1 MKTKFNVILTLLLA
15 FVIQI
20 SFAQQKN
27 VTGTVSDTDG
37 MSLVGATVIIS
48 GTINGTT
55 TDFDGNFSIKS
66 SIGDVLKISYL
77 GYADQFATVSD
88 TNNIIVVMQAND
100 SQLDE
105 VVITALGISRD
116 KKSIGYAS
124 QQVGGDA
131 VSTVKVDNIASSLS
145 GKVSGVQIKTNNNF
159 GGSANFLIRGVSSL
173 TGNNQ
178 PLFVVDGIPISNN
191 LNNSA
196 QQRGGRKGY
205 DYGNAAM
212 DINPDDVDSINILK
226 GAAASAIYGS
236 RGANGVVIITTK
248 KGGKGNAKVTV
259 TSSAQIGSIDKSTFI
274 NYQDEYG
281 AGYGTYYGS
290 TGYFED
296 WDMNGDGEDNLV
308 VPTYDDASFGAP
320 LNGQMVYQW
329 DAFVPEHPN
338 FGKATPY
345 VAGQTTPVDF
355 FETATQLNNSVSIT
369 GGDDK
374 TSYRLGYTNSEI
386 SGYMPNS
393 KLNKNSLNF
402 SGTLNVNDKLTV
414 GSSANY
420 LVQKT
425 TGRNS
430 TGYGDNLMAQ
440 FRQWW
445 QVNVDIKDQEDIF
458 NQTGKNYSWNHEG
471 SLSGP
476 GSGGELIGH
485 YWDNP
490 YWTRYKNYQSDERNR
505 FFGNVFGTYEINDW
519 LNVTAKGAVDTYNEL
534 REERRA
540 VGSVAT
546 QFGILGD
553 DEGSGY
559 DRVDILFSEY
569 NYDLMFNVNK
579 QLSDDLSLDGVFGI
593 NVRKESYSY
602 LRNSTAGGL
611 VIPNLYAL
619 SNSSSSNPKPIEVLS
634 EKQVNGYYAQASFG
648 YKNTLYLD
656 LTDRYDVSSALPSES
671 NSYNY
676 YAASSSLIFSKLVD
690 LEWLDFGKFRAGYA
704 EVGNDLPAGNVND
717 TYSTLNNFGDA
728 SVFSYGSTK
737 NNSTLKPER
746 TKEFEVGL
754 EAKMFNNV
762 VGFDLSWYKKNTED
776 QLMPVSVTTATG
788 FSNRWVNAGEIQNKG
803 VELGLYATP
812 LKTDNL
818 SWDVNLNWA
827 KNESLVVDLY
837 GDQKNLQLNSY
848 QGGISINATVGQPYG
863 TIRGTGFNM
872 HENGERII
880 NSSGYYEAVSDQ
892 IIGDVNPD
900 WNGGITNTFKY
911 KDFKL
916 SFLIDI
922 QKGGDVY
929 SLDMHYGQG
938 TGLPDFTTGLND
950 LGNPIRNT
958 LANGGGVILPGV
970 TADGAPNTTR
980 ARTDYY
986 GGIWYWG
993 NSSRNPAALTVYD
1006 ASYIKLREL
1015 TLSYNLPVSK
1025 WSNGSITKGSLT
1037 LIGRNL
1043 WIIDKNVPFADPESG
1058 LGAGNAQGYLS
1069 GSFPTLRTVG
1079 LNLNLEF

>member
-1 MKTKFNVILTLLLA
+1 MKTKCNVMLSLLLA

-20 SFAQQKN
+20 SFAQQKD
-27 VTGTVSDTDG
+27 VSGTVTDSDG
-37 MSLVGATVIIS
+37 MPLIGATVVIT
-48 GTINGTT
+48 GTSSGTT
-55 TDFDGNFSIKS
+55 TDFDGKFSIS
-66 SIGDVLKISYL
+66 SSVGDTLTFSYL
-77 GYADQFATVSD
+77 GYADQVVTVDATSSM
-88 TNNIIVVMQAND
+88 TVVMLEDD

-105 VVITALGISRD
+105 VVVTALGISRD

-124 QQVGGDA
+124 QQVSGDA

-178 PLFVVDGIPISNN
+178 PLFVVDGIPVSNN
-191 LNNSA
+191 INNSS
-196 QQRGGRKGY
+196 QQQGGRKGY

-212 DINPDDVDSINILK
+212 DINPDDVESINILK

-236 RGANGVVIITTK
+236 RGANGVVIVTTK
-248 KGGKGNAKVTV
+248 KGGQGKTKVTV

-274 NYQDEYG
+274 KYQDQYG

-296 WDMNGDGEDNLV
+296 WDMTGDGNDNLV

-320 LNGQMVYQW
+320 LDGQLVYQW
-329 DAFVPEHPN
+329 DSFVPEHRN
-338 FGKATPY
+338 FGVATPY

-355 FETATQLNNSVSIT
+355 FETATQFNNSVSIS

-374 TSYRLGYTNSEI
+374 TSYRLGYTNTEI
-386 SGYMPNS
+386 NGYMPNS

-402 SGTLNVNDKLTV
+402 SGTLKVNDKITV

-420 LVQKT
+420 LVQQT
-425 TGRNS
+425 VGRNS

-445 QVNVDIKDQEDIF
+445 QVNVDLKDQEDIF
-458 NQTGKNYSWNHEG
+458 NKTGKNYSWNNEG
-471 SLSGP
+471 ALTGP

-490 YWTRYKNYQSDERNR
+490 YWTRYKNFQSDERNR
-505 FFGNVFGTYEINDW
+505 FFGNVFATLEINDW
-519 LNVTAKGAVDTYNEL
+519 LSVTAKGAVDTYNEL

-540 VGSVAT
+540 IGSVAT

-579 QLSDDLSLDGVFGI
+579 QLTADISLDGVFGI

-611 VIPNLYAL
+611 AIPNIFAL
-619 SNSSSSNPKPIEVLS
+619 SNSLSSNPKPIESLR
-634 EKQVNGYYAQASFG
+634 EKQVNGYYAQASLG
-648 YKNTLYLD
+648 YKNILYLD
-656 LTDRYDVSSALPSES
+656 LTDRIDVSSALPSEN

-690 LEWLDFGKFRAGYA
+690 FEWLNFGKLRAGYA
-704 EVGNDLPAGNVND
+704 EVGNDLPAGNVFD
-717 TYSTLNNFGDA
+717 TYSTLNNFGNA
-728 SVFSYGSTK
+728 SLFSYGSTK
-737 NNSTLKPER
+737 NNASLKPER
-746 TKEFEVGL
+746 TKEIEVGL
-754 EAKMFNNV
+754 EAKMFNNA
-762 VGFDLSWYKKNTED
+762 VGFDFSWYKKNTED
-776 QLMPVSVTTATG
+776 QLMPAAVTTSTG

-803 VELGLYATP
+803 VELGIYATP
-812 LKTDNL
+812 FKNENF
-818 SWDVNLNWA
+818 SWDLSVNWA

-837 GDQKNLQLNSY
+837 GDQENLQLNSF

-872 HENGERII
+872 HENGQRIV
-880 NSSGYYEAVSDQ
+880 NSSGYYEAVADQ
-892 IIGDVNPD
+892 IIGDVNPE

-938 TGLPDFTTGLND
+938 TGLPDFTTGTND

-980 ARTDYY
+980 ARADYY
-986 GGIWYWG
+986 AGIWFWG
-993 NSSRNPAALTVYD
+993 NSSRNPAELTVYD

-1015 TLSYNLPVSK
+1015 TLSYDLPVSK
-1025 WSNGSITKGSLT
+1025 WTKGSISGGSLT

>member
-1 MKTKFNVILTLLLA
+1 MKTKFNVMLSLLLA

-20 SFAQQKN
+20 SFAQQKD
-27 VTGTVSDTDG
+27 VSGTVTDTDG
-37 MSLVGATVIIS
+37 MPLIGATVIIS
-48 GTINGTT
+48 GTSSGTT
-55 TDFDGNFSIKS
+55 TDFDGKFSIS
-66 SIGDVLKISYL
+66 SSVGDTLTISYL
-77 GYADQFATVSD
+77 GYTDQVVAVND
-88 TNNIIVVMQAND
+88 TSSIAVVMQEDD

-105 VVITALGISRD
+105 VVVTALGISRD
-116 KKSIGYAS
+116 KKSVGYAS
-124 QQVGGDA
+124 QQIGGDA

-145 GKVSGVQIKTNNNF
+145 GKISGVQIKTNNNF

-196 QQRGGRKGY
+196 QQTGGRKGY

-248 KGGKGNAKVTV
+248 KGGQGKTKVTV

-274 NYQDEYG
+274 KYQDQYG

-296 WDMNGDGEDNLV
+296 WDMTGDGNDNLV

-320 LNGQMVYQW
+320 LDGSLVYQW
-329 DAFVPEHPN
+329 DSFVPEHVN

-355 FETATQLNNSVSIT
+355 FETATQFNNSVSIS

-402 SGTLNVNDKLTV
+402 SGTLKVNDKLTV

-420 LVQKT
+420 LVQQT
-425 TGRNS
+425 VGRNS

-445 QVNVDIKDQEDIF
+445 QVNVDLKDQEDIF
-458 NQTGKNYSWNHEG
+458 NKTGKNYSWNNEG
-471 SLSGP
+471 ALTGP
-476 GSGGELIGH
+476 GSGGELVPH

-490 YWTRYKNYQSDERNR
+490 YWTRYKNFQSDERNR
-505 FFGNVFGTYEINDW
+505 FFGNVFATLEINDW
-519 LNVTAKGAVDTYNEL
+519 LSVTAKGAVDTYNEL

-540 VGSVAT
+540 IGSVAT

-579 QLSDDLSLDGVFGI
+579 QLTDDLSLDGVFGI

-611 VIPNLYAL
+611 AIPNIFAL
-619 SNSSSSNPKPIEVLS
+619 SNSLSSNPKPIESLR
-634 EKQVNGYYAQASFG
+634 EKQVNGYYAQASLG
-648 YKNTLYLD
+648 YKNILYLD
-656 LTDRYDVSSALPSES
+656 LTDRIDVSSALPSEN

-690 LEWLDFGKFRAGYA
+690 VEWLNFGKLRAGYA

-717 TYSTLNNFGDA
+717 TYSTLNNFGNA
-728 SVFSYGSTK
+728 SLFSYGSTK
-737 NNSTLKPER
+737 NNATLKPER
-746 TKEFEVGL
+746 TREIEVGL
-754 EAKMFNNV
+754 EAKMFNNK

-776 QLMPVSVTTATG
+776 QLMPASVTTATG

-803 VELGLYATP
+803 VEIGAYATP
-812 LKTDNL
+812 FENDNF
-818 SWDVNLNWA
+818 SWDVTVNWA

-837 GDQKNLQLNSY
+837 GDQENLQLNSF

-872 HENGERII
+872 HENGERIV
-880 NSSGYYEAVSDQ
+880 NSSGYYEAVADQ
-892 IIGDVNPD
+892 IIGDVNPE

-922 QKGGDVY
+922 QQGGDVY

-938 TGLPDFTTGLND
+938 TGLPDFTTGTND

-986 GGIWYWG
+986 AGIWYWG
-993 NSSRNPAALTVYD
+993 NSSRNPAELTVYD

-1015 TLSYNLPVSK
+1015 TLSYELPVSK
-1025 WSNGSITKGSLT
+1025 WTKGSIAKGSLT

>member
-1 MKTKFNVILTLLLA
+1 MKTKFNVMLSLLLA

-20 SFAQQKN
+20 SFAQQKD
-27 VTGTVSDTDG
+27 VSGTVTDTDG
-37 MSLVGATVIIS
+37 MPLIGATVIIS
-48 GTINGTT
+48 GTSSGTT
-55 TDFDGNFSIKS
+55 TDFDGKFSIS
-66 SIGDVLKISYL
+66 SSVGDTLTISYL
-77 GYADQFATVSD
+77 GYTDQVVAVND
-88 TNNIIVVMQAND
+88 TSSIAVVMQEDD

-105 VVITALGISRD
+105 VVVTALGISRD
-116 KKSIGYAS
+116 KKSVGYAS
-124 QQVGGDA
+124 QQIGGDA

-145 GKVSGVQIKTNNNF
+145 GKISGVQIKTNNNF

-196 QQRGGRKGY
+196 QQTGGRKGY

-248 KGGKGNAKVTV
+248 KGGQGKTKVTV

-274 NYQDEYG
+274 KYQDQYG

-296 WDMNGDGEDNLV
+296 WDMTGDGNDNLV

-320 LNGQMVYQW
+320 LDGSLVYQW
-329 DAFVPEHPN
+329 DSFVPEHAN

-355 FETATQLNNSVSIT
+355 FETATQFNNYVSIS

-402 SGTLNVNDKLTV
+402 SGTLKVNDKITV

-420 LVQKT
+420 LVQQT
-425 TGRNS
+425 VGRNS

-445 QVNVDIKDQEDIF
+445 QVNVDFKDQEDIF
-458 NQTGKNYSWNHEG
+458 NKTGKNYSWNNEG
-471 SLSGP
+471 ALTGP
-476 GSGGELIGH
+476 GSGGELVPH

-490 YWTRYKNYQSDERNR
+490 YWTRYKNFQSDERNR
-505 FFGNVFGTYEINDW
+505 FFGNVFATLEINDW
-519 LNVTAKGAVDTYNEL
+519 LSVTAKGAVDTYNEL

-540 VGSVAT
+540 IGSVAT

-579 QLSDDLSLDGVFGI
+579 QLTDDLSLDGVFGI

-611 VIPNLYAL
+611 AIPNIFAL
-619 SNSSSSNPKPIEVLS
+619 SNSLSSNPKPIESLR
-634 EKQVNGYYAQASFG
+634 EKQVNGYYAQASLG
-648 YKNTLYLD
+648 YKNILYLD
-656 LTDRYDVSSALPSES
+656 LTDRIDVSSALPSEN

-690 LEWLDFGKFRAGYA
+690 VEWLNFGKLRAGYA

-717 TYSTLNNFGDA
+717 TYSTLNNFGNA
-728 SVFSYGSTK
+728 SLFSYGSTK
-737 NNSTLKPER
+737 NNATLKPER
-746 TKEFEVGL
+746 TKEIEVGL
-754 EAKMFNNV
+754 EAKMFNNK

-776 QLMPVSVTTATG
+776 QLMPASVTTSTG

-803 VELGLYATP
+803 VEIGAYATP
-812 LKTDNL
+812 FENDNF
-818 SWDVNLNWA
+818 SWDVTVNWA

-837 GDQKNLQLNSY
+837 GDQENLQLNSF

-872 HENGERII
+872 HENGERIV
-880 NSSGYYEAVSDQ
+880 NSSGYSEAVADQ
-892 IIGDVNPD
+892 IIGDVNPE

-922 QKGGDVY
+922 QQGGDVY

-938 TGLPDFTTGLND
+938 TGLPDFTTGTND

-986 GGIWYWG
+986 AGIWYWG
-993 NSSRNPAALTVYD
+993 NSSRNPAELTVYD

-1015 TLSYNLPVSK
+1015 TLSYELPVSK
-1025 WSNGSITKGSLT
+1025 WTKGSIAKGSLT